1 MLTLFPKFKK
11 RMIIFEVVYVALMVT
26 LYVLKPT
33 ASPIALALMLIVGG
47 LFIAAAQYINAVNTH
62 NRQLNRLYNQL
73 DAEGFLKEYEP
84 HLQQNPSNPQL
95 YTMVRLHLTNAYAAQ
110 GRFDEAMK
118 LLTSTPICACK
129 KPEQTLMNRFAV
141 TSNLCYCAEQM
152 GDLDTAKKYLD
163 ELHGYKNELE
173 EIQKTKKPKQR
184 MAFSCELNDQC
195 MKLLS
200 TGKCDVQALKTQV
213 QSNNTQQLHRITTS
227 LWIARAYLAEQNRR
241 EAENI
246 LQQIVKLA
254 PDLYPGKEA
263 ARMLAELPAAAQ
275 AK

>member
-1 MLTLFPKFKK
+1 MLTLFPKFQK
-11 RMIIFEVVYVALMVT
+11 RLMLFEGLFVVLMVAMY
-26 LYVLKPT
+26 LLKPT
-33 ASPIALALMLIVGG
+33 TSLLALVLMLIIGG
-47 LFIAAAQYINAVNTH
+47 LFIAAAQYINAANAH
-62 NRQLNRLYNQL
+62 SRQLNRLYNQL
-73 DAEGFLKEYEP
+73 DVDGFLKEYEP
-84 HLQQNPSNPQL
+84 HLQQNPKNPNL
-95 YTMVRLHLTNAYAAQ
+95 YIMVRMHLSNAYVAQ

-118 LLTSTPICACK
+118 LLTSTPVKEGK
-129 KPEQTLMNRFAV
+129 KLEQTLMNRFAV

-152 GDLDTAKKYLD
+152 GDLAAAKKYLD
-163 ELHGYKNELE
+163 ELHGYKKELE

-200 TGKCDVQALKTQV
+200 DGKCDIQALKTQV
-213 QSNNTQQLHRITTS
+213 QNNNTQQLHRITTS

-254 PDLYPGKEA
+254 PDLYPGREA
-263 ARMLAELPAAAQ
+263 ARLLAELPAKAEG
-275 AK
+275 

>member
-1 MLTLFPKFKK
+1 MLTLFPKFQK
-11 RMIIFEVVYVALMVT
+11 RLMLFEGLFVVLMVAMY
-26 LYVLKPT
+26 LLKPT
-33 ASPIALALMLIVGG
+33 TSLLALVLMLIIGG
-47 LFIAAAQYINAVNTH
+47 LFIAAAQYINAANAH
-62 NRQLNRLYNQL
+62 SRQLNRLYNQL
-73 DAEGFLKEYEP
+73 DVDGFLKEYEP
-84 HLQQNPSNPQL
+84 HLQQNPKNPNL
-95 YTMVRLHLTNAYAAQ
+95 YIMVRMHLSNAYVAQ

-118 LLTSTPICACK
+118 LLTSTPVKEGK
-129 KPEQTLMNRFAV
+129 KLEQTLMNRFAV

-163 ELHGYKNELE
+163 ELHGYKSELE

-200 TGKCDVQALKTQV
+200 DGKCDIQALKTQV
-213 QSNNTQQLHRITTS
+213 QNNNTQQLHRITTS

-263 ARMLAELPAAAQ
+263 ARLLAELPAKAEA
-275 AK
+275 

>member
-118 LLTSTPICACK
+118 LLASTPIRACK
-129 KPEQTLMNRFAV
+129 KPEQTLMNRFAI

-227 LWIARAYLAEQNRR
+227 LWIARAYLAEQN

>member
-1 MLTLFPKFKK
+1 MLTLFPKFQK
-11 RMIIFEVVYVALMVT
+11 RLMLFEGLFVVLIVAMYL
-26 LYVLKPT
+26 LKPT
-33 ASPIALALMLIVGG
+33 TSLLALVLMLIIGG
-47 LFIAAAQYINAVNTH
+47 LFIAAAQYINAANAH
-62 NRQLNRLYNQL
+62 SRQLNRLYNQL
-73 DAEGFLKEYEP
+73 DVDGFLKEYEP
-84 HLQQNPSNPQL
+84 HLQQNPKNPNL
-95 YTMVRLHLTNAYAAQ
+95 YIMVRMHLSNAYVAQ

-118 LLTSTPICACK
+118 LLTSTPVKEGK
-129 KPEQTLMNRFAV
+129 KLEQTLMNRFAV

-152 GDLDTAKKYLD
+152 GDLNAAKKYLD
-163 ELHGYKNELE
+163 ELHGYKKELE

-200 TGKCDVQALKTQV
+200 DGKCDIQALKTQV
-213 QSNNTQQLHRITTS
+213 QNNNTQQLHRITTS

>member
-95 YTMVRLHLTNAYAAQ
+95 YTM
-110 GRFDEAMK
+110 K
-118 LLTSTPICACK
+118 LLTSTPIRACK
-129 KPEQTLMNRFAV
+129 KPEQTLMNRFAI

>member
-11 RMIIFEVVYVALMVT
+11 RMILFEVVYVALMVT

-118 LLTSTPICACK
+118 LLTSTPIRACK
-129 KPEQTLMNRFAV
+129 KPEQTLMNRFAI

-152 GDLDTAKKYLD
+152 GDLDTAKNTL
-163 ELHGYKNELE
+163 
-173 EIQKTKKPKQR
+173 T
-184 MAFSCELNDQC
+184 SC
-195 MKLLS
+195 
-200 TGKCDVQALKTQV
+200 TVT
-213 QSNNTQQLHRITTS
+213 RTS
-227 LWIARAYLAEQNRR
+227 LKKFRR
-241 EAENI
+241 RKA
-246 LQQIVKLA
+246 
-254 PDLYPGKEA
+254 EA
-263 ARMLAELPAAAQ
+263 AHGFLL
-275 AK
+275 

>member
-1 MLTLFPKFKK
+1 MLTLFPKFKT
-11 RMIIFEVVYVALMVT
+11 RLILFEGLFVVLMVA

-33 ASPIALALMLIVGG
+33 TSLLALILMLIIGG
-47 LFIAAAQYINAVNTH
+47 LFIAAAQYINAANAH
-62 NRQLNRLYNQL
+62 SRQLNRLYNQL
-73 DAEGFLKEYEP
+73 DADGFLKEYEP
-84 HLQQNPSNPQL
+84 HLKQNPKNPNL
-95 YTMVRLHLTNAYAAQ
+95 YMMIRLHLSNAYTAQ
-110 GRFDEAMK
+110 GRFEDAMK
-118 LLTSTPICACK
+118 LLTSMPVKEGK

-141 TSNLCYCAEQM
+141 NSNLCYCAEQM
-152 GDLDTAKKYLD
+152 GDLDAAKKYLD
-163 ELHGYKNELE
+163 ELHACKKELE
-173 EIQKTKKPKQR
+173 AIQLTKKPKQR

-213 QSNNTQQLHRITTS
+213 QQNNTQQLHRITTS

-263 ARMLAELPAAAQ
+263 ARLLSEMPAKADA
-275 AK
+275 

>member
-26 LYVLKPT
+26 LYLLKPT
-33 ASPIALALMLIVGG
+33 ASPIALVLMLIVGV
-47 LFIAAAQYINAVNTH
+47 LFIAAAQYVNAVNTH

-73 DAEGFLKEYEP
+73 DVEGFLKEYEP
-84 HLQQNPSNPQL
+84 HLQQSPKNPGL
-95 YTMVRLHLTNAYAAQ
+95 FIMVRMHLSNAYAAQ
-110 GRFDEAMK
+110 GRFEDAIK
-118 LLTSTPICACK
+118 LLTSTPIKECK
-129 KPEQTLMNRFAV
+129 KHEQTLMNRFAV

-163 ELHGYKNELE
+163 ALHGYKKELE

-184 MAFSCELNDQC
+184 MVFSCELNDQC
-195 MKLLS
+195 LKLL
-200 TGKCDVQALKTQV
+200 TAGKCDIQALKTQV
-213 QSNNTQQLHRITTS
+213 QGNNTQQLHRITTS

-246 LQQIVKLA
+246 LQQSVKRA
-254 PDLYPGKEA
+254 PELYTGKEA
-263 ARMLAELPAAAQ
+263 ARMLAELPAKAEN
-275 AK
+275 